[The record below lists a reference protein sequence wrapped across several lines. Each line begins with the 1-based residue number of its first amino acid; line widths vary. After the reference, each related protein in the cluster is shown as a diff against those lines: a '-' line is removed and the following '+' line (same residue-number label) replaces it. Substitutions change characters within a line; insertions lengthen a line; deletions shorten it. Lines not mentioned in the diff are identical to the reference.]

1 MTHSLLLP
9 KQQLMCVL
17 LCFVFTPC
25 NPQQQTNK
33 HICAGTKGGA
43 KWLRQ
48 QQLRTLNS
56 RSFIVFGYFGYTVQN
71 SKSWS
76 QILLVDLGECLE
88 FFGIF
93 EDNKY
98 CDGGASN
105 YLTDRLIDEDD
116 CEEKRGW
123 QNPGGCCD
131 RGLYHFRVLDR
142 LWILW
147 IYLSNYCTSKICGDS
162 NC

>member
-1 MTHSLLLP
+1 MPERKHSFLHE
-9 KQQLMCVL
+9 
-17 LCFVFTPC
+17 VFP
-25 NPQQQTNK
+25 
-33 HICAGTKGGA
+33 

-56 RSFIVFGYFGYTVQN
+56 RSFIVFGYTVQN

-131 RGLYHFRVLDR
+131 RGLYHF
-142 LWILW
+142 
-147 IYLSNYCTSKICGDS
+147 
-162 NC
+162 

>member
-9 KQQLMCVL
+9 KQQLMCV
-17 LCFVFTPC
+17 FVVFCLHSLQPTT
-25 NPQQQTNK
+25 TNK
-33 HICAGTKGGA
+33 QTHLCRHKSGA

-76 QILLVDLGECLE
+76 QILLLDLGECLE

-123 QNPGGCCD
+123 QNPGGLCD

-147 IYLSNYCTSKICGDS
+147 IYLSNYCTSKIGGDS